1 MTKIALIAM
10 MLSLNPREDF
20 ACFEGV
26 FKVRELE
33 RFLVGAGAQNVE
45 TARRVETFGRDC
57 FLRCQKVASGLPNL
71 LLLETV
77 YAGCGVAFLVVPN
90 RLDFDENERPV
101 IAGDNVELP
110 AVVSVIAGDNL
121 IPFAHQKRHR
131 LRLDKIS
138 FSAVACS
145 LHNLFLHYP
154 LSSFVCRLTEPF
166 SRLYFTSIPSRRISE
181 IA

>member
-1 MTKIALIAM
+1 VTKIALIAM

-45 TARRVETFGRDC
+45 TARRVEPFGHDC

-77 YAGCGVAFLVVPN
+77 HAGSGVPFLVVPDG
-90 RLDFDENERPV
+90 LDFDENECPV
-101 IAGDNVELP
+101 IAGDNVELS
-110 AVVSVIAGDNL
+110 AMVSVITSDNL
-121 IPFAHQKRHR
+121 VAFAHQVRDR
-131 LRLDKIS
+131 LSFDEIS
-138 FSAVACS
+138 FSVVACS
-145 LHNLFLHYP
+145 LHNLFLHFP

-166 SRLYFTSIPSRRISE
+166 SRLYFTSIPSNLISE